1 MRSAQS
7 IQSLQV
13 DRLCLPPHAVPVRIG
28 EATLRIQDLRLA
40 LHAAPT
46 ISQPTP
52 EACRGGWVGVLP
64 LMGGP
69 HAGC

>member
-1 MRSAQS
+1 M
-7 IQSLQV
+7 
-13 DRLCLPPHAVPVRIG
+13 CLPPHAVPVRIG

-46 ISQPTP
+46 ISQPKP
-52 EACRGGWVGVLP
+52 EASRGEREGVLP